1 MAKKPVSIAKAG
13 DHAEEGRA
21 KALDENG
28 NENEEDSYD
37 EDEDEDYEPSA
48 KKTDDDNKKEVA
60 DEDEEDDSDEDSNDK
75 KLDDEP
81 IPDFSAIESG
91 GERLVKT
98 RRQRQEEEETNNGRN
113 VPVGLVRGNKYSSI
127 DVDELFNSLKQES
140 ARGGVISPETPT
152 STEQQAT
159 HAGRSNRQTAP
170 STKGTENK
178 PGHIS
183 AGSNGGPEMI
193 TIESSYTFAGK
204 VITETKQVE
213 VGSAEAKAYMNS
225 TGNIAYTGER
235 SAKKEQ
241 RSFVPI
247 VREVNGE
254 HLELRIKL
262 KRPSLIDKFLLIQG
276 NKSQKLSTL
285 EKSRLDWASFVDKRK
300 LQDDLKLHNKDGYLD
315 KQDFLNRVESKKDQ
329 QYKQAQEE
337 DRKNRLNEG
346 NN

>member
-1 MAKKPVSIAKAG
+1 MAKKPTSIGKVGDQAEETKAKAIG
-13 DHAEEGRA
+13 D
-21 KALDENG
+21 

-37 EDEDEDYEPSA
+37 EDEDEDYDPSA
-48 KKTDDDNKKEVA
+48 KKTDDNNKKDG
-60 DEDEEDDSDEDSNDK
+60 DEDDEDDSDEDSNDK

-98 RRQRQEEEETNNGRN
+98 RRQRQEEEETNTGRN

-127 DVDELFNSLKQES
+127 DVDELFNLLKQES
-140 ARGGVISPETPT
+140 ARGGVITPEISTPT
-152 STEQQAT
+152 DQQAT
-159 HAGRSNRQTAP
+159 HAGRLSDQAAP
-170 STKGTENK
+170 STKGTENA

-235 SAKKEQ
+235 AAKKEQ

-276 NKSQKLSTL
+276 NKLQKLSTL

-300 LQDDLKLHNKDGYLD
+300 LQDELKLHNKDGYLD
-315 KQDFLNRVESKKDQ
+315 KQDFLNRVELKKDQ

-337 DRKNRLNEG
+337 DRKNRLLNEG